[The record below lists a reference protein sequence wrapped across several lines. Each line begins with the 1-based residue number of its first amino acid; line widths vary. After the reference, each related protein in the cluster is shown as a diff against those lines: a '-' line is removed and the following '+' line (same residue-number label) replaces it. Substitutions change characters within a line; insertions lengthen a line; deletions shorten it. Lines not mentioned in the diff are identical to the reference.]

1 MALAGEDSLLAGRL
15 QPLIEGVTGREPLEL
30 EAVSGKRNVGEKSD
44 PDLAGDISPSLK
56 PAITN
61 HDKDRY
67 QKKQKAA
74 TDSTKNISRQHLISI
89 YTSRHSSTGWYKY
102 FTTNH
107 QHQLI

>member
-56 PAITN
+56 PAIN
-61 HDKDRY
+61 HDLDRY
-67 QKKQKAA
+67 QKNDYFQKAA
-74 TDSTKNISRQHLISI
+74 IDSTKNISRQLLISI
-89 YTSRHSSTGWYKY
+89 YMSRHSSTG
-102 FTTNH
+102 
-107 QHQLI
+107 